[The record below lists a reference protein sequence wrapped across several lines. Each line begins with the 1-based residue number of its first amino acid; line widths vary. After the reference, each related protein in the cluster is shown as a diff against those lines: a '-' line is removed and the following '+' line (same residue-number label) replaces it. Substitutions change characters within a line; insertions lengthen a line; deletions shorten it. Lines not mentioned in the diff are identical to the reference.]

1 MYEGSLVS
9 STPSP
14 SNIIPEFVSFEDFSD
29 PLTPMSPKAKVKV
42 HSHNIN
48 KKYAKR
54 AIPHKMPY
62 TSSFL
67 LCQRRQLQYL
77 FITLWHK
84 TVLVASFMP
93 SIFNTQSEKWQKDYL
108 QKGIWREKYNSSSV
122 MYKWFFPYIINVQI
136 NSYKVRCISFRPV
149 AKFHLQESVSSVQ
162 RQFIISLSVVSNT
175 SSIHGNNA
183 PENHL
188 SANLCIL

>member
-9 STPSP
+9 SIPSP
-14 SNIIPEFVSFEDFSD
+14 SNIRPKFVSFEDFSD

-67 LCQRRQLQYL
+67 LCQKRHLRYL

-84 TVLVASFMP
+84 TLLVASFMP

-108 QKGIWREKYNSSSV
+108 QKWIWREKYNSSSV
-122 MYKWFFPYIINVQI
+122 MYKWFFPLHNQCTNVQLKGKAYRLGQSPNFI
-136 NSYKVRCISFRPV
+136 YKNQYHQF
-149 AKFHLQESVSSVQ
+149 KDSS
-162 RQFIISLSVVSNT
+162 
-175 SSIHGNNA
+175 SSHC
-183 PENHL
+183 P
-188 SANLCIL
+188 